1 MAISA
6 ILNITQGHLQRKFAT
21 LADKNHY
28 KLKYNIS
35 YKDNEKDKQINFHSE
50 NNMIT
55 YLNKN
60 TNYLN
65 TLNHV
70 CLNFKQIKIA
80 LSQSRWRIKK

>member
-1 MAISA
+1 MKVQFVLVFERSA
-6 ILNITQGHLQRKFAT
+6 NLHHV
-21 LADKNHY
+21 KNYY